1 MGDIISLDE
10 YRQQKLGSQFD
21 VDKKKKKKANKQ
33 VIRERRENEI
43 DDTYKRH
50 PSKRKFKEDE

>member
-10 YRQQKLGSQFD
+10 YRQRKLGSQFD
-21 VDKKKKKKANKQ
+21 VDKKKKKKPNKQ

-43 DDTYKRH
+43 DDNNKRH